1 MSIVSKHTRHAQSR
15 DTMLRSLIRSM
26 LLLAV
31 SVGAV
36 QAQKKKEKDVKP
48 GAVELIRLEN
58 AWADGLVKRDGAL
71 FDRLLATKF
80 VYTENDKLMRRDEV
94 LHDVV
99 AGPDTV
105 KAAHNEGMEVQQF
118 GAVTAVV
125 TGWLIVEGRSNGTAF
140 THRYRFTD
148 TWVKRQS
155 RWQIA
160 AAQDYLAP
168 K

>member
-1 MSIVSKHTRHAQSR
+1 
-15 DTMLRSLIRSM
+15 MLRSLTRSM
-26 LLLAV
+26 LLLAMLA
-31 SVGAV
+31 GATH
-36 QAQKKKEKDVKP
+36 AQKVKP

-58 AWADGLVKRDGAL
+58 AWASGLVKRDSVL
-71 FDRLLATKF
+71 FDRLLAAKF
-80 VYTENDKLMRRDEV
+80 VYTENDKLMSRADV

-99 AGPDTV
+99 AGTDTV
-105 KAAHNEGMEVQQF
+105 TAAHNEGMQVHEY
-118 GAVTAVV
+118 GSVTAVV
-125 TGWLIVEGRSNGTAF
+125 TGWLIVEGRGSSGAF